1 MFPNRFA
8 FVALAVAC
16 LVAAGAGGYIASR
29 QNALSVAV
37 PSASALPTG
46 SNAAA
51 EATPRSTEVTGA
63 NAVTDLTPAQA
74 EAPPNGAGSKRLA
87 APTASARPTKASEG
101 ARGGNPLPTFEAN
114 RPASVAASQPAPSA
128 TSTTPQLPDAPV
140 PAARQD
146 ERVAE
151 TPRAPEP
158 PQRSFDELVVSANS
172 VIGLQTDVAISS
184 DRARVED
191 RVEGRVAR
199 DVRVDGQV
207 AIPAGSRV
215 LGSVVFVD
223 RGGKFKERARLGIRF
238 HALTTPDGTE
248 MPISTETIYRY
259 GEAPG
264 SGTAAKIGGGAVA
277 GAILGAIIG
286 GGKGAAVGATA
297 GAGAGTVAV
306 AAADRSAAVFPAGA
320 EITARILSPITLTLE
335 R

>member
-8 FVALAVAC
+8 IAALVLAC
-16 LVAAGAGGYIASR
+16 LVAAGAGGYIATR

-37 PSASALPTG
+37 PTAS
-46 SNAAA
+46 
-51 EATPRSTEVTGA
+51 
-63 NAVTDLTPAQA
+63 
-74 EAPPNGAGSKRLA
+74 A
-87 APTASARPTKASEG
+87 APTAALAPATSTALTSEVAKATAKTEPITASARAEAVPAGAGVKRQVAPSVPARTTKASQTT
-101 ARGGNPLPTFEAN
+101 ARGQQPTFDAN
-114 RPASVAASQPAPSA
+114 RSTSGASAPAPATGSA
-128 TSTTPQLPDAPV
+128 TSQLPEAQAP
-140 PAARQD
+140 PRQE

-158 PQRSFDELVVSANS
+158 PQRSFEELIVSGNS

-215 LGSVVFVD
+215 MGSVVVVD

-238 HALTTPDGTE
+238 HALTMPDGTE
-248 MPISTETIYRY
+248 VPISTETIYRY

-264 SGTAAKIGGGAVA
+264 NSTAAKIGGGAVA
-277 GAILGAIIG
+277 GAILGAILG
-286 GGKGAAVGATA
+286 GGKGAAVGATT

-306 AAADRSAAVFPAGA
+306 AAGDRSVAIFPAGA
-320 EITARILSPITLTLE
+320 EITARILSPVTLTIE
-335 R
+335 K